1 MKLPKNRK
9 VNSDSYQIAVAR
21 SLFIKWMKKKGKW
34 NIYKSSIRSA
44 IGYEDAW
51 MRPSDP
57 EDFLGATS
65 ILYDEYLEWCD
76 IVRDNRLYFYDTLY
90 NIQRQLPISVC

>member
-9 VNSDSYQIAVAR
+9 VNSDSYQIAITR

-34 NIYKSSIRSA
+34 NIYKANVRTTSS
-44 IGYEDAW
+44 YEDAW

-57 EDFLGATS
+57 EDFLGATC

-76 IVRDNRLYFYDTLY
+76 IVRDNRSYFYDTLY

>member
-9 VNSDSYQIAVAR
+9 VNSDSYQIAVVR
-21 SLFIKWMKKKGKW
+21 SLFVKWMKKKGKW
-34 NIYKSSIRSA
+34 NIYKAGIRSNN
-44 IGYEDAW
+44 YKDAW
-51 MRPSDP
+51 MRPFDP

-76 IVRDNRLYFYDTLY
+76 IVSDNKSYFYDTLY
-90 NIQRQLPISVC
+90 NIQRQLPIE

>member
-9 VNSDSYQIAVAR
+9 VNSDSYQIAVVR
-21 SLFIKWMKKKGKW
+21 SLFVKWMKKKGKW
-34 NIYKSSIRSA
+34 NIYKAGIRST
-44 IGYEDAW
+44 YYDDAW

-65 ILYDEYLEWCD
+65 ILFDEYMEWCD
-76 IVRDNRLYFYDTLY
+76 IVGDNKSYFYNTLY
-90 NIQRQLPISVC
+90 NIQRQLPIE